1 MQEAR
6 NYEREFCGEAPLQSP
21 QAFVEY
27 GSLVSIYTKR
37 VLSNAEV
44 DAYNGYTR
52 DFNKLNWRAEQEFI
66 LDQRFKFLQSCFYEG
81 FKGNAFTAQ

>member
-1 MQEAR
+1 MQNKR
-6 NYEREFCGEAPLQSP
+6 NYEREFSGEQPLPSP
-21 QAFVEY
+21 QPLVAY

-44 DAYNGYTR
+44 DAYNHYTR

-66 LDQRFKFLQSCFYEG
+66 LDQRFKFLESCFYQG
-81 FKGNAFTAQ
+81 FKGSSFSV